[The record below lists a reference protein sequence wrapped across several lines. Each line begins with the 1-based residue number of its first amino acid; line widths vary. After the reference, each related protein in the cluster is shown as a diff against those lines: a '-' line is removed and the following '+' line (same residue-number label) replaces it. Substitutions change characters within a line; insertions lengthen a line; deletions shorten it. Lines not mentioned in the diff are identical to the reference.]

1 MPNVI
6 VVAILQA
13 KPGSEETA
21 LAVLT
26 ETLEATH
33 AEEGCRTYALHV
45 STQDPTQFV
54 LVERWDDQEALDG
67 HFGQPHMAKLA
78 GAAHRRLHRGDRPRR
93 PRQGHAGR
101 GLSRRPC
108 PVTSTVTA
116 SPG

>member
-78 GAAHRRLHRGDRPRR
+78 GAAGDLLAAP
-93 PRQGHAGR
+93 PTVVFTEAIALGDPAKGTLAG
-101 GLSRRPC
+101 
-108 PVTSTVTA
+108 A
-116 SPG
+116 